1 MPLTRASTRKRQTR
15 LAFTPLP
22 SSSPAAA
29 KYPSQIQD
37 RVAAVRY
44 SDPSTPSKRRRLT
57 DNFGGGT
64 ANSPIATPDTES
76 PERQVNFTVMI
87 PSPSPSTR
95 LKKAGGHSPAL
106 KFPPTPVAS
115 SQAEL
120 GPSVQGM
127 STTTLVMIGTNMGN
141 DLRSRSPID

>member
-1 MPLTRASTRKRQTR
+1 MPPKRASTRKRQTR

-22 SSSPAAA
+22 SSSPAAT

-37 RVAAVRY
+37 RAAAVRY

-57 DNFGGGT
+57 GHLENGAT
-64 ANSPIATPDTES
+64 SSPTKSPGTES
-76 PERQVNFTVMI
+76 PTGRVNFAVVV
-87 PSPSPSTR
+87 PSPSPSKGT
-95 LKKAGGHSPAL
+95 KKASQSSPKL

-120 GPSVQGM
+120 GPQ
-127 STTTLVMIGTNMGN
+127 IQ
-141 DLRSRSPID
+141 